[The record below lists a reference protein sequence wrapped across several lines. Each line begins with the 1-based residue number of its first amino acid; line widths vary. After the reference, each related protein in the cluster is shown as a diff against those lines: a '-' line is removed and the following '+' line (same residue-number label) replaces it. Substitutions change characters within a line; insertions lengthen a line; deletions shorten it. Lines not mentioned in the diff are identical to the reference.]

1 MAELNKKQKVQQ
13 RARQALPPPQDK
25 PRTRA
30 ETLRVYKRF
39 RKIEEA
45 RLLMAH
51 RAGGGG
57 LEICEARSDVLDVA
71 LKHLW
76 GELTTTELQT
86 PPAKLPVSLI
96 ATGGYGRRQ
105 MNPFSDVDLMF
116 LVSDNIG
123 KDLEQVCKLISAFI
137 TFLWDIGFCVGDSST
152 RSVDEAMRSANQ
164 DNQVK
169 TALIEARAIAGN
181 DAPFTEFKQRFDK
194 ECMDGHAKDFLRMR
208 QQDLTDRHNKH
219 ENTPFVQEPNI
230 KNGCG
235 GLRDHQN
242 AIWTTYA
249 KHGTVKLRDLIK
261 KDLLTLNALRD
272 MERAYDFL
280 LRVRTEMHYAEK
292 REQDVLTLRLQGIV
306 ATNLGYRHK
315 KILVRIEEFMRDYY
329 RHTSNLLHRTSEL
342 MDRYHLQS
350 IETEKPGIVDRLL
363 RRRAPKTERFDG
375 FYSKNERIYA
385 EHDNI
390 FKEDPPRLIRL
401 FVHTQQRHLRL
412 SPELF
417 NLVQK
422 SYGLINITLRY
433 NKAARESFEGIISQ
447 KGDVGRTLR
456 QMHRVGVLGR
466 YMPEFGALTC
476 LVQHEFFHRYTA
488 DEHTLR
494 TIDKLDALAGQPQ
507 KGYELYQKLFHEL
520 QEPFILYLALLLH
533 DSGRALNTATHSDAS
548 ATLALRV
555 SRRFQIK
562 GSRLR
567 LLMFLVDHHLT
578 LYRTATSKNIE
589 DPKVIAEFADIVR
602 SKQNLDA
609 LVVMTLVDSQGTS
622 DQSWN
627 NWKESL
633 ILQLYRATVRY
644 LNDPSDFLRSATAPL
659 KELGSAI
666 RRKLDSDYEHEIAA
680 HVRHMPRSYFNF
692 RDAETIAKHI
702 EWFRDFFKKALEE
715 PVNQS
720 ILPTLIWDD
729 KPEQGISELTV
740 ICWDRH
746 LLLGRVTGALSAM
759 NINILGADFYRRSDD
774 CVIDIFRVT
783 RSDFTP
789 VTNDRVKARVKN
801 LVEESFTN
809 EVIDFSSAI
818 VEHRRRNRNFEEV
831 AAEVPQRV
839 MVNNTL
845 SPEYTIIELQA
856 LDRIG
861 LLHDVFMAIGRLG
874 LNVCH
879 ARISTEKGVAIDS
892 IYLQNKREQKIEAPE
907 MLEKLNDSLH
917 EAVFSTVTLNE
928 AVL

>member
-1 MAELNKKQKVQQ
+1 MADLNKKQKLQQ
-13 RARQALPPPQDK
+13 RAKQTLPPAPDK
-25 PRTRA
+25 PRSRA
-30 ETLRVYKRF
+30 ETLRTYKRF

-57 LEICEARSDVLDVA
+57 LEITEARADIYDVA

-76 GELTTTELQT
+76 SEVARTEAKT
-86 PPAKLPVSLI
+86 SSSKLPVSI
-96 ATGGYGRRQ
+96 VATGGYGRRQ

-116 LVSDNIG
+116 LVPDKIG
-123 KDLEQVCKLISAFI
+123 SALESTCKLISTFI
-137 TFLWDIGFCVGDSST
+137 TLLWDIGFKVGDSST
-152 RSVDEAMRSANQ
+152 RSVSEAFRAANQ

-169 TALIEARAIAGN
+169 TALIEGRHIAGN
-181 DAPFTEFKQRFDK
+181 ETAFTEFKLRFDAT
-194 ECMDGHAKDFLRMR
+194 CMDGHETEFLRMR
-208 QQDLTDRHNKH
+208 QRDLADRHSKH

-249 KHGTVKLRDLIK
+249 KHRTVRLRDLIK
-261 KDLLTLNALRD
+261 KDLLSLNALRD

-280 LRVRTEMHYAEK
+280 LRVRNEMHYVEK
-292 REQDVLTLRLQGIV
+292 REQDTLTLRLQGVV

-315 KILVRIEEFMRDYY
+315 KILIRIEEFMRDYY
-329 RHTSNLLHRTSEL
+329 QHTTNLLHRTAEL
-342 MDRYHLQS
+342 MDRYHLQA
-350 IETEKPGIVDRLL
+350 IETEKPSLVQRLL
-363 RRRAPKTERFDG
+363 KGRAPKTEKFDG
-375 FYSKNERIYA
+375 FISKHERIYA

-390 FKEDPPRLIRL
+390 FTEDPPRLIRL

-412 SPELF
+412 SPELH

-422 SYGLINITLRY
+422 NFHLINISFRY
-433 NKAARESFEGIISQ
+433 NKAARESFEAILNQ
-447 KGDVGRTLR
+447 KGDVARTLR

-494 TIDKLDALAGQPQ
+494 TIDKLDELAGTPQP
-507 KGYELYQKLFHEL
+507 GLGLYQRLFHDL
-520 QEPFILYLALLLH
+520 QEPYILYLALLLH
-533 DSGRALNTATHSDAS
+533 DSGRAHNTATHSDAS
-548 ATLALRV
+548 ATLAHRV
-555 SRRFQIK
+555 ARRFQIK
-562 GSRLR
+562 GARLR

-589 DPKVIAEFADIVR
+589 DPKVIAEFADIIR

-622 DQSWN
+622 DKGWN
-627 NWKESL
+627 SWKESL
-633 ILQLYRATVRY
+633 ILHLYRTTVAY

-659 KELGSAI
+659 RELGSDI
-666 RRKLDSDYEHEIAA
+666 RKKLDTTFEHEIAA

-692 RDAETIAKHI
+692 RDADTIAVHI
-702 EWFRDFFKKALEE
+702 KQLRDFFRKVHEDPA
-715 PVNQS
+715 PQS
-720 ILPTLIWDD
+720 LLPILHWDD
-729 KPEQGISELTV
+729 RPEQGISELTV
-740 ICWDRH
+740 LCWDRH
-746 LLLGRVTGALSAM
+746 LLLARVSGALSAM
-759 NINILGADFYRRSDD
+759 NINILGADLYRRSDD
-774 CVIDIFRVT
+774 CVIDIFRVA
-783 RSDFTP
+783 RNDFTP

-801 LVEESFTN
+801 LIEGAFKEED
-809 EVIDFSSAI
+809 IDFSSAI
-818 VEHRRRNRNFEEV
+818 TEHRRRNKGFEEV

-839 MVNNTL
+839 LINNNL
-845 SPEYTIIELQA
+845 SNEYTVIELQA

-874 LNVCH
+874 LSVCH

-892 IYLQNKREQKIEAPE
+892 IYLQDKAEQKIHDPDV
-907 MLEKLNDSLH
+907 LEQLKNDVRS
-917 EAVFSTVTLNE
+917 AVFVPVI
-928 AVL
+928 A